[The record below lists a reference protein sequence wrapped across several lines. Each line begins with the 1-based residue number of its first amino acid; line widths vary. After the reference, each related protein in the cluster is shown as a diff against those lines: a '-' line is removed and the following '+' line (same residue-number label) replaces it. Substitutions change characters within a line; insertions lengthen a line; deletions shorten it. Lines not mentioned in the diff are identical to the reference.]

1 MTVRATRIIGKMAT
15 LANCIKVFL
24 NVNKIIEESDLSEIE
39 KKIEKEKVLEARRE
53 AFGESLFRYYPPWS
67 SR

>member
-1 MTVRATRIIGKMAT
+1 MRAARIIGKTAT
-15 LANCIKVFL
+15 IANCIKVFL
-24 NVNKIIEESDLSEIE
+24 NMNKIIEESDLSEIE